1 MRQWDPL
8 ENTVN
13 FVERLTIS
21 LYEVWRELGLYLKIL
36 PSMKPLLQIQGTFDC
51 CTSLTLPL

>member
-13 FVERLTIS
+13 AVERLTIS

-36 PSMKPLLQIQGTFDC
+36 PSVESLVQIQGTFDC
-51 CTSLTLPL
+51 RTSLTLSL